1 MSSTTGFFEVMAWRS
16 GLGRMK
22 LQAVCY
28 AAAAVL
34 KFAVIII
41 GSRYT
46 DHWALVVLTT
56 AAVLLPYC
64 IAEQVRLNRLFKEKM
79 SVERKS

>member
-1 MSSTTGFFEVMAWRS
+1 M
-16 GLGRMK
+16 
-22 LQAVCY
+22 
-28 AAAAVL
+28 L

-64 IAEQVRLNRLFKEKM
+64 IAEQARLNRLFKEKM